1 MDRTQQEISSPE
13 LKVEPSTPAS
23 LSAVFI
29 RGIRDLSPAYFAM
42 VMATGIVSI
51 AAYQLSMPVIADALL
66 VINLITYVVLWL
78 LFLVRLARFS
88 ANLVHDFGSFT
99 RAPGFFTIVAGTG
112 VLGSQLVILKNL
124 IQVAEGLWIFGILL
138 WVILVYLFFFTMIS
152 SEVKP
157 ALESGINGVWLIA
170 VVSTQSI
177 SVLGSLLAPSIS
189 AQYLDVVLFF
199 TLFMYLLG
207 CMLYLLL
214 FGLVFYR
221 LLFFHIQPEALSAP
235 YWIGMGAIAITTLA
249 GDRLMMNMSQWA
261 FLANLL
267 PFIQGFTLFFW
278 AFATWLIPLLVLLG
292 IWRHLVKRFPLRYDP
307 QYWGMVFPLG
317 MYTVSTLLLSKAAKL
332 DFLAII
338 PQFFIYIALAAWLAT
353 TVGLVI
359 HLVQSLLPVKS
370 TAR

>member
-1 MDRTQQEISSPE
+1 MDLTGQQISSPE
-13 LKVEPSTPAS
+13 VEVKPSAPAS
-23 LSAVFI
+23 LGTKI
-29 RGIRDLSPAYFAM
+29 MEGIRDLSPAYFAM

-51 AAYQLSMPVIADALL
+51 AAYQLSMPAVADALL
-66 VINLITYVVLWL
+66 VINVIAYIVLWL
-78 LFLVRLARFS
+78 LFLARLSLFS
-88 ANLVHDFGSFT
+88 SRLVNDFGSFT
-99 RAPGFFTIVAGTG
+99 RAAGFFTIVAGTG
-112 VLGSQLVILKNL
+112 VLGSQLVILKNM
-124 IQVAEGLWIFGILL
+124 IQVAEVLWVFGMLLWIIL
-138 WVILVYLFFFTMIS
+138 IYLFFFVIIS

-189 AQYLDVVLFF
+189 TQYRDMALFF

-214 FGLVFYR
+214 FGMIFYR

-249 GDRLMMNMSQWA
+249 GDRLMLNMSQWS

-292 IWRHLVKRFPLRYDP
+292 VWRHLVKRFPLRYDP

-317 MYTVSTLLLSKAAKL
+317 MYTVSTFLLSKAAKL
-332 DFLAII
+332 DFLAVI
-338 PQFFIYIALAAWLAT
+338 PQFFIYIALAAWLVTMA
-353 TVGLVI
+353 GLVI
-359 HLVQSLLPVKS
+359 HLVQSMLPAKS
-370 TAR
+370 TVP